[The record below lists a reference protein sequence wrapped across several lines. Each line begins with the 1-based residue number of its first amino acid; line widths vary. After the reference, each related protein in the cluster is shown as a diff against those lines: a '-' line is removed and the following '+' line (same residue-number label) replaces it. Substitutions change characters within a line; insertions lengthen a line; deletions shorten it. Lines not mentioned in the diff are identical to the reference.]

1 MSGLQEDKHHI
12 KISSVE
18 FIKIPS
24 AHQKKSQR
32 FMTEQNGSPGN
43 CKKILRF
50 SNLATAVLDD
60 AWLCMLIGFQ
70 LRSLETRSH

>member
-24 AHQKKSQR
+24 AHPKNYKDSWRSRIALKGIVKK
-32 FMTEQNGSPGN
+32 
-43 CKKILRF
+43 KKFKI
-50 SNLATAVLDD
+50 
-60 AWLCMLIGFQ
+60 Q
-70 LRSLETRSH
+70 